1 MVETIWEN
9 PSKMK
14 KDDQSAGKH
23 NVQERIEKYGTVQL
37 KGEKV
42 KRLDDSLQIYPETS
56 NTKQKRLKSEHN
68 AHLTYKC

>member
-23 NVQERIEKYGTVQL
+23 NVQERIEKYGTV
-37 KGEKV
+37 
-42 KRLDDSLQIYPETS
+42 
-56 NTKQKRLKSEHN
+56 
-68 AHLTYKC
+68 